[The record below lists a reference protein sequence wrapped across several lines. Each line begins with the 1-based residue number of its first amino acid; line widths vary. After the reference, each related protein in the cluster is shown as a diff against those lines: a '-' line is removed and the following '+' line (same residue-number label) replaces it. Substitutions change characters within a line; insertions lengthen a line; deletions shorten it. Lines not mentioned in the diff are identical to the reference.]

1 MTSAKKSSIFD
12 VVAGLSIAGL
22 LLPEAV
28 AYSNIAGLSPQSGL
42 VALVIGLV
50 VYGLI
55 GRSRFAIVS
64 STSSAAAVLSS
75 GLAAIV
81 VLSSPERASL
91 AYALVFLSG
100 VLLAVAGLFKLG
112 EVTQFIAKPVLKGFS
127 FGLALS
133 IVVKQLPS
141 ILQVQPAHSDFFREL
156 WELFKAYT
164 DWNWYAL
171 GMGISTLLVLQFTKR
186 YKTIPVALLLIVV
199 GIGLNVLGYTDEWGI
214 HAVGHFEFVLP
225 SASLPNLSMNSWMQL
240 VEIALAVALI
250 VYAESYTSIRTFA
263 LKYNDPSEPNRD
275 LIALGVGNMISGLL
289 KGMPMGAGYSGTS
302 ANEAAGAT
310 SKKSAW
316 IAALAVIL
324 FLVGFRQ
331 YISNIPEPILASIVI
346 YAVSGHIRFA
356 PFKQYF
362 IWHKDRLLS
371 IVAIWAV
378 IIFGVLN
385 GLVIAI
391 IVSILIMLKSYAV
404 PRIAWL
410 GRLNGGHDFVDM
422 DRFPEAIEP
431 VGILIARPDHPM
443 FFANAEKIC
452 NAIMQKLSEQNY
464 EHLILNMEE
473 CPSLDSTSIEELLQ
487 LATHLHDKQI
497 DLHLARV
504 RRSVAQ
510 TLLYVN
516 SPLFP
521 QSTYTAQSVDDA
533 VQEYERR
540 ASSAT

>member
-1 MTSAKKSSIFD
+1 MNANKKSPIFD

-42 VALVIGLV
+42 VALVIGLI

-64 STSSAAAVLSS
+64 STSSSAAVLSS
-75 GLAAIV
+75 GLATIV
-81 VLSSPERASL
+81 ALSSPERASL

-100 VLLAVAGLFKLG
+100 ILLVIAGLFKLG

-141 ILQVQPAHSDFFREL
+141 VLQVHPEHSDFFRQI
-156 WELFKAYT
+156 WGFMTAYQ
-164 DWNWYAL
+164 DWNVYAF
-171 GMGISTLLVLQFTKR
+171 GMGIVTFATLKLTQS
-186 YKTIPVALLLIVV
+186 YKTIPVALLLIIL
-199 GIGLNVLGYTDEWGI
+199 GISLNVLGYTAQWGI
-214 HAVGHFEFVLP
+214 HSVGHFEFVLP
-225 SASLPNLSMNSWMQL
+225 SASLPNLSMNSWLQL

-275 LIALGVGNMISGLL
+275 LIALGVGNILSGLL
-289 KGMPMGAGYSGTS
+289 KGMPLGAGYSATS

-316 IAALAVIL
+316 VAALAVIL
-324 FLVGFRQ
+324 FLVCFRQ
-331 YISNIPEPILASIVI
+331 YIANIPEPILASIVM
-346 YAVSGHIRFA
+346 YAVSGHIRLA

-362 IWHKDRLLS
+362 IWRKDRILS
-371 IVAIWAV
+371 ITAIWAV

-385 GLVIAI
+385 GLIIAI
-391 IVSILIMLKSYAV
+391 AVSILMMLKSYAV

-410 GRLNGGHDFVDM
+410 GRLDGGHDFVDM
-422 DRFPEAIEP
+422 DRFPEAVAPYE
-431 VGILIARPDHPM
+431 ILIARPDHPM

-452 NAIMQKLSEQNY
+452 NAILTKIATQHY
-464 EHLILNMEE
+464 EHVILNLEE
-473 CPSLDSTSIEELLQ
+473 CPSLDSTSIEELLL
-487 LATHLHDKQI
+487 LATRLHEQQI
-497 DLHLARV
+497 ELRLARV